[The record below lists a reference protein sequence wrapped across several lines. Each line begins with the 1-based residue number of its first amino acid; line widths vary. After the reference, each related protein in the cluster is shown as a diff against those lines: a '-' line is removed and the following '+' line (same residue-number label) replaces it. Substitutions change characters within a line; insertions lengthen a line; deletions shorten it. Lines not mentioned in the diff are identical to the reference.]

1 MGKVMVI
8 DDNVEFRKKCRK
20 MFKDLGL
27 EVVEAPDALETSN
40 LLLREMSDIDLILL
54 DLQIAEVDGRD
65 IYDIIREYT
74 TSIPIL
80 VCSVL
85 PLSEQKLRVPHVRDY
100 FNKAE
105 GEEVLRSKV
114 KTLLNL

>member
-1 MGKVMVI
+1 MSKVMVI

-27 EVVEAPDALETSN
+27 EVLEAPDALETSN
-40 LLLREMSDIDLILL
+40 LLLRETSDIDLILL

-65 IYDIIREYT
+65 IHDIIRDYT
-74 TSIPIL
+74 TSIPVV

-85 PLSEQKLRVPHVRDY
+85 PLNEQKMRIPHARDY
-100 FNKAE
+100 FNKAD
-105 GEEVLRSKV
+105 GEDVLRSKV